1 VCQNLPKVFA
11 RASIGARLELAVTDR
26 LFAGKYHL
34 KRRLGLGGMAEV
46 WLADL
51 QGPQGFQR
59 ELVIKRILP
68 HLADDENFLSMFEDE
83 ARLAAQLNHPHA
95 VRVEELGKEDG
106 TWYLAM
112 EYLDGADLRD
122 LARRARGM
130 RQTIPLEV
138 ILQIGADVASALHY
152 AHTLSDPQ
160 GRPLNLIHRDVSP
173 HNVIVTRNGHAKLV
187 DFGIARAES
196 NQVKTRTGMV
206 KGKSGYMSPEQAL
219 GRDLDGRS
227 DQFAL
232 GIVLYELLLRA
243 RLFRGDSDMA
253 VMRKVVACNIPPL
266 LSIAPDLPESV
277 QVVIN
282 KTLQRAP
289 EDRYA
294 DGNALS
300 EALLTCL
307 HELGLRGGHHK
318 VGTWVQEMLKSSVVL
333 PQLPSVDDLNQSE
346 PLREELTRLSSQSS
360 TRAARLR
367 SASRSHRPRTEEKAP
382 GTEVT
387 SHTEERYPAMLWG
400 ALIAGLIVVLA
411 LATNLRSGQP
421 DAEITADPVPVESVV
436 RAPVKAPE
444 TVTIRNEIA
453 KAPDAPVPTRVSSG
467 TGSGVSPSKS
477 APAAP
482 AKMKR
487 KAKVS
492 TAGKAVKMGQS
503 AAKKTVS
510 VQVDIKQRNRHFDW
524 GMVYLNGRAVGMAP
538 VKGAQVPAGS
548 LAICIHNKASGI
560 ALRTRVQV
568 SGSNMK
574 FEPFDMAKAK
584 PGKCP

>member
-1 VCQNLPKVFA
+1 
-11 RASIGARLELAVTDR
+11 
-26 LFAGKYHL
+26 
-34 KRRLGLGGMAEV
+34 MAED

-51 QGPQGFQR
+51 QGPQGLQR

-68 HLADDENFLSMFEDE
+68 HLADDENFLTMFEDE

-122 LARRARGM
+122 LARRARGL

-152 AHTLSDPQ
+152 AHTLCDPQ
-160 GRPLNLIHRDVSP
+160 GNPLNLIHRDVSP
-173 HNVIVTRNGHAKLV
+173 HNVIVTRSGHAKLV

-253 VMRKVVACNIPPL
+253 VMRKVVACNIPSL
-266 LSIAPDLPESV
+266 LSIAPDIPEPV
-277 QVVIN
+277 QEVIN

-289 EDRYA
+289 EDRYP

-300 EALLTCL
+300 EALLSCL
-307 HELGLRGGHHK
+307 HDLGLRGGHGK
-318 VGTWVQEMLKSSVVL
+318 VGTWVQNMLKSSVVL
-333 PQLPSVDDLNQSE
+333 PQLPSVDDLNASE
-346 PLREELTRLSSQSS
+346 PLKEELTRLSSQSS

-367 SASRSHRPRTEEKAP
+367 SASRTQKAPTGNDGP

-387 SHTEERYPAMLWG
+387 GYEEQRHPAMLWG
-400 ALIAGLIVVLA
+400 ALIAGLLVVLA
-411 LATNLRSGQP
+411 LATNLTGGP
-421 DAEITADPVPVESVV
+421 PPPVIDSEPLRQDSIIQ
-436 RAPVKAPE
+436 APVKAPAP
-444 TVTIRNEIA
+444 VTIRNEASPEPPRTERKAAPEKQPKEAVSKKA
-453 KAPDAPVPTRVSSG
+453 KATQKRAVPKPTPTQRA
-467 TGSGVSPSKS
+467 
-477 APAAP
+477 APAA
-482 AKMKR
+482 K
-487 KAKVS
+487 
-492 TAGKAVKMGQS
+492 
-503 AAKKTVS
+503 VS
-510 VQVDIKQRNRHFDW
+510 VQIDVKQRNRHFDW

-538 VKGAQVPAGS
+538 VKEARVPAGP
-548 LAICIHNKASGI
+548 LAICIHNEASGI
-560 ALRTRVQV
+560 ALRRKVTV

-574 FEPFDMAKAK
+574 FQPFDMAKAK

>member
-1 VCQNLPKVFA
+1 MN
-11 RASIGARLELAVTDR
+11 DR

-68 HLADDENFLSMFEDE
+68 HLADDENFLTMFEDE

-122 LARRARGM
+122 LARRARGL
-130 RQTIPLEV
+130 RQPIPLEV

-152 AHTLSDPQ
+152 AHTLSDQQ

-266 LSIAPDLPESV
+266 LSIAPDIPESV
-277 QVVIN
+277 QKVIN

-289 EDRYA
+289 EDRYP

-300 EALLTCL
+300 EALLSCL
-307 HELGLRGGHHK
+307 HDLGLRGGHGK
-318 VGTWVQEMLKSSVVL
+318 VGTWVQDMLKSSVVL
-333 PQLPSVDDLNQSE
+333 PQLPSVDDLVGAE
-346 PLREELTRLSSQSS
+346 PLQEELTRLSSQSS
-360 TRAARLR
+360 TQAARMR
-367 SASRSHRPRTEEKAP
+367 SASRRPASRAEMEVP

-387 SHTEERYPAMLWG
+387 SHERAKNPALLWG
-400 ALIAGLIVVLA
+400 ALVAGLVVVLA
-411 LATNLRSGQP
+411 LATNVIR
-421 DAEITADPVPVESVV
+421 DPVAPEVETQPPPAETVV
-436 RAPVKAPE
+436 QAPGKAPE
-444 TVTIRNEIA
+444 PITIRNEEEPVEAVPKIA
-453 KAPDAPVPTRVSSG
+453 EKPPKERPQPIAQP
-467 TGSGVSPSKS
+467 
-477 APAAP
+477 
-482 AKMKR
+482 KR
-487 KAKVS
+487 PR
-492 TAGKAVKMGQS
+492 TA
-503 AAKKTVS
+503 
-510 VQVDIKQRNRHFDW
+510 F
-524 GMVYLNGRAVGMAP
+524 MVR
-538 VKGAQVPAGS
+538 
-548 LAICIHNKASGI
+548 
-560 ALRTRVQV
+560 
-568 SGSNMK
+568 
-574 FEPFDMAKAK
+574 
-584 PGKCP
+584 